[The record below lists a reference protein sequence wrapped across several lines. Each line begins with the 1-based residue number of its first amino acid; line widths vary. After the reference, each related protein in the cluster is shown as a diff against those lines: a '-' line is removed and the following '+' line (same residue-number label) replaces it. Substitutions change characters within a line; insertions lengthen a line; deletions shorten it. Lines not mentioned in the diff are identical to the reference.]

1 MASRQMM
8 IGTGAAMAGLG
19 GLAAAAVTV
28 NKGDQAAA
36 NAAAPVV
43 ETRTVVV
50 RTVEHRVKRL
60 EARHRRRASHPAAA
74 AAAAPTPAP
83 VVQAAPVSVAQT
95 APPVTRAAPIRTSTS
110 GSSGRGGGD
119 DGAEHENAH
128 QGGDDGAEHA
138 DD

>member
-1 MASRQMM
+1 MM

-28 NKGDQAAA
+28 NNGDQAAA
-36 NAAAPVV
+36 AKAAAAVV

-60 EARHRRRASHPAAA
+60 EARHDRRVSHPAAA
-74 AAAAPTPAP
+74 AAAAPAP

-95 APPVTRAAPIRTSTS
+95 TPPVTRTAPIRTSTS
-110 GSSGRGGGD
+110 GSSGRGD
-119 DGAEHENAH
+119 DAAEHENAH
-128 QGGDDGAEHA
+128 QGGDNGAEHT